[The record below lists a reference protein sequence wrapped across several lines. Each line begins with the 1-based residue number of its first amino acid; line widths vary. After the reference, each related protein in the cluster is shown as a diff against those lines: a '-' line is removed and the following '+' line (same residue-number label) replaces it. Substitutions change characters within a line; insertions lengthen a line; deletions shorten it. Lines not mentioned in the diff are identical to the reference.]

1 MRRRLWRWAA
11 WLALAG
17 AAAALSGCYYDPYT
31 GWSYPYPPPPPY
43 PYAPPAAYG
52 APPPAAYGTPPPA
65 AYGAPPAAAYGAPPP
80 GRGPVTQTP
89 LPPPQ

>member
-31 GWSYPYPPPPPY
+31 GWYYPYPPPPPY
-43 PYAPPAAYG
+43 PYAPPPAPYG
-52 APPPAAYGTPPPA
+52 APPGN
-65 AYGAPPAAAYGAPPP
+65 PPAAAPPP
-80 GRGPVTQTP
+80 GNGPVTQTP
-89 LPPPQ
+89 LPPPR